1 MNTQDIKQN
10 KHYFILIIV
19 YGVIL
24 GVIYSYWM
32 FKEDLDLWACILVG
46 VLFVLCGVG
55 CAFLSTLYVAK
66 KNKKKAEEISVEEK
80 SKEED
85 AASEVKETN
94 AEEST
99 SNEDNV
105 NQ

>member
-10 KHYFILIIV
+10 KHYFIIIIV

-24 GVIYSYWM
+24 GIIYSYWM
-32 FKEDLDLWACILVG
+32 FKEDLDLWTCILVG
-46 VLFVLCGVG
+46 ILFVLCGVG

-80 SKEED
+80 PKEE
-85 AASEVKETN
+85 ASSSENVEAN
-94 AEEST
+94 ADEAT